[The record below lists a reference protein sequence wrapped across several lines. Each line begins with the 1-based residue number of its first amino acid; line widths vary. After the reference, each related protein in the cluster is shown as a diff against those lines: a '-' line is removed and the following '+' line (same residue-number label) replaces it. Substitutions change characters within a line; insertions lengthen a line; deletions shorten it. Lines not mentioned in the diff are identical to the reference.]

1 MDTHDQDRHVS
12 NLARLA
18 RVGIA
23 AALFAPLGAGCGGSG
38 GGSDSCAAGSGNGML
53 TINISGHDP
62 GAVSVSGLS
71 APVTASSTVPLPAG
85 PHTVTAA
92 RVTTANTGLTSD
104 AYEGTVDN
112 PMPCVKAGATT
123 VVNVT
128 YALIP
133 TSGVLWL
140 GVSNAPAGA
149 TMLGYLPASVAAS
162 GTVPADA
169 VTNTGGSDGFTFDKA
184 GNMWVLGGTTA
195 DPPLARYPASMFAS
209 DAFDKLPDVTI
220 DSPSFGSAIPG
231 PKVVAFDPLGNL
243 WVSVVASDKVIR
255 FTPAQIAASGSP
267 TATVEWT
274 GLTSPQGLAFDS
286 TGNLWVAAYDD
297 NTVVRI
303 DAAHLGTSGAG
314 GDLAISAE
322 YTASGV
328 TSTLRFPLSLA
339 FDATGNLWVNYYG
352 TLAKIPVAEQTGTG
366 TKMITPP
373 VVITTDPLTLPEG
386 IAFDQDGGMWVA
398 GALNSFGR
406 FDATQ
411 LATSGLLVAPST
423 IIMSSDVGSAAW
435 FAMYPAPASLP
446 LYHKVP

>member
-1 MDTHDQDRHVS
+1 MANHDHDGNVS
-12 NLARLA
+12 NLARFA

-23 AALFAPLGAGCGGSG
+23 AALLAPLGTGCGGSG
-38 GGSDSCAAGSGNGML
+38 GSDSCVAGSGSGML

-62 GAVSVSGLS
+62 GSVAISGVS
-71 APVTASSTVPLPAG
+71 APVTATSTVSAPVG

-92 RVTTANTGLTSD
+92 RVTTANAGITSD

-112 PMPCVKAGATT
+112 SNPCVRAGATT

-128 YALIP
+128 YKLIP

-140 GVSNAPAGA
+140 GVSNAPEGA

-162 GTVPADA
+162 GTVLADA

-195 DPPLARYPASMFAS
+195 DPPLARYPASEFES
-209 DAFDKLPDVTI
+209 DALDKVPDIII

-231 PKVVAFDPLGNL
+231 PKVVAFDPAGNL

-255 FTPAQIAASGSP
+255 FTSAQIAASGSP
-267 TATVEWT
+267 TAAVEWT
-274 GLTSPQGLAFDS
+274 GLPSPQGLAFDAS
-286 TGNLWVAAYDD
+286 GNLWVAAHDD

-303 DAAHLGTSGAG
+303 DAAHLG
-314 GDLAISAE
+314 
-322 YTASGV
+322 ASGV
-328 TSTLRFPLSLA
+328 GADLGITVQAPAVSSATPIRFPVSLA
-339 FDATGNLWVNYYG
+339 FDAVGNLWVNYDG
-352 TLAKIPVAEQTGTG
+352 TLAKIPAADQAGIG
-366 TKMITPP
+366 SKMITSP
-373 VVITTDPLTLPEG
+373 VVITTDPLTLPVG
-386 IAFDQDGGMWVA
+386 IAFDQDGGLWLADAV
-398 GALNSFGR
+398 NNFGR

-411 LATSGLLVAPST
+411 LTTSGLLVRPSR
-423 IIMSSDVGSAAW
+423 IITSSDVGSAAW

-446 LYHKVP
+446 LYHTVP

>member
-1 MDTHDQDRHVS
+1 MANHDHEGNVS
-12 NLARLA
+12 NLARIA

-38 GGSDSCAAGSGNGML
+38 GGDSCRVGTRNGML
-53 TINISGHDP
+53 TINITGHDP
-62 GAVSVSGLS
+62 GSVSVDGLS
-71 APVTASSTVPLPAG
+71 APVTATSTVPVLAG

-92 RVTTANTGLTSD
+92 RMTTANAGITSD

-112 PMPCVKAGATT
+112 PNPCVKAGATT

-128 YALIP
+128 YKLIP

-162 GTVPADA
+162 GTVLADA

-195 DPPLARYPASMFAS
+195 DPPLARYPASEFEL
-209 DAFDKLPDVTI
+209 DALDKTPDIII

-231 PKVVAFDPLGNL
+231 PKVVAFDPAGNL

-255 FTPAQIAASGSP
+255 FTPAQIAATGSP
-267 TATVEWT
+267 TAAVEWT
-274 GLTSPQGLAFDS
+274 GILSPQGLAFDAS
-286 TGNLWVAAYDD
+286 GNLWVAAHDD
-297 NTVVRI
+297 NAVVRI
-303 DAAHLGTSGAG
+303 DAAHLGASGVGA
-314 GDLAISAE
+314 DLGITTE

-328 TSTLRFPLSLA
+328 TSSLRFPIGLA
-339 FDATGNLWVNYYG
+339 FDAAGNLWVNYDG
-352 TLAKIPVAEQTGTG
+352 ILAKIPVSDQAGIG
-366 TKMITPP
+366 SKMITPP
-373 VVITTDPLTLPEG
+373 VVITTDVATLPVG
-386 IAFDQDGGMWVA
+386 IAFDQDGGLWLADAV
-398 GALNSFGR
+398 NSFAR

-411 LATSGLLVAPST
+411 LTASGTPTPSR
-423 IIMSSDVGSAAW
+423 IISSSDVGSAAW

-446 LYHKVP
+446 LYHTVP

>member
-1 MDTHDQDRHVS
+1 MANHDHDGNVS
-12 NLARLA
+12 NLARFA

-38 GGSDSCAAGSGNGML
+38 GSDSCAVGSGNGML
-53 TINISGHDP
+53 TINVTGHDP
-62 GAVSVSGLS
+62 GSVSVSGLS
-71 APVTASSTVPLPAG
+71 APVTATSTVPVPAG
-85 PHTVTAA
+85 PHMVTAA
-92 RVTTANTGLTSD
+92 RVTTANAGITSD

-112 PMPCVKAGATT
+112 PNPCVKAGATT

-128 YALIP
+128 YKLIP

-140 GVSNAPAGA
+140 GVSNAAAGA

-162 GTVPADA
+162 GTVLADA

-195 DPPLARYPASMFAS
+195 DPPLARYPASAFES
-209 DAFDKLPDVTI
+209 DALDKTPDIII

-231 PKVVAFDPLGNL
+231 PKVVAFDPAGNL

-255 FTPAQIAASGSP
+255 FTPAQIVASGSP

-274 GLTSPQGLAFDS
+274 GITSPQGLAFDAS
-286 TGNLWVAAYDD
+286 GNLWVAAHDD
-297 NTVVRI
+297 AAVVRI
-303 DAAHLGTSGAG
+303 DAAHLSTSGVGA
-314 GDLAISAE
+314 DLGITAE
-322 YTASGV
+322 YPAAT
-328 TSTLRFPLSLA
+328 TLRFPIGLA
-339 FDATGNLWVNYYG
+339 FDAAGNLWVNYDG
-352 TLAKIPVAEQTGTG
+352 ILAKIPAADQSGIGSKT
-366 TKMITPP
+366 ITPP
-373 VVITTDPLTLPEG
+373 VVITTDVSTLPVG
-386 IAFDQDGGMWVA
+386 IAFDQDGGLWLADAV
-398 GALNSFGR
+398 NSFAR

-411 LATSGLLVAPST
+411 LAASGSPTPAT
-423 IIMSSDVGSAAW
+423 IITSSDVGSAAW